1 MDSHPQPIN
10 PLWVFSEGHIN
21 MSLSLSSMSE
31 MSLVPS
37 PTLWAINTLL
47 CWLLSYRCDKI
58 VYLGS
63 TFEGV
68 FMSGKDNWSH
78 GMHSQE
84 AERHTEAWWFKIL
97 PSQQSRLT
105 TLLALPKVSIPIFP
119 LHAGDRNPGL
129 PHAVQV
135 YYHSAMLRSVC

>member
-1 MDSHPQPIN
+1 
-10 PLWVFSEGHIN
+10 
-21 MSLSLSSMSE
+21 MSLSLSSMSG

-37 PTLWAINTLL
+37 PALWAINTLL

-84 AERHTEAWWFKIL
+84 AERDTQRHDGSK
-97 PSQQSRLT
+97 SC
-105 TLLALPKVSIPIFP
+105 
-119 LHAGDRNPGL
+119 
-129 PHAVQV
+129 QV
-135 YYHSAMLRSVC
+135 NNRD